1 MNGGR
6 WWGSLFFLFMVF
18 AAFSTVIAVFE
29 NILASVRELTNW
41 SRRKA
46 CVICCVA
53 ILILSVPCALGF
65 NLWSGFV
72 PFASGSS
79 VLDLE
84 DFLVSNCFL
93 PLGSLCY
100 VLFCVSKKGWGF
112 DNFIEEANAGKGLKL
127 KNWMRPYMT
136 YVLPTIIIAIFVI
149 GILTFQF
156 ADGFTIWGYI
166 TGLFK

>member
-1 MNGGR
+1 MDGGR

-18 AAFSTVIAVFE
+18 AAFSTIIAVFE
-29 NILASVRELTNW
+29 NILASIRELTGW
-41 SRRKA
+41 GRKRT
-46 CVICCVA
+46 CLICGVA
-53 ILILSVPCALGF
+53 ILILSVPCALGY
-65 NLWSGFV
+65 NLLSDFV
-72 PFASGSS
+72 PFASGSA

-93 PLGSLCY
+93 PLGALCY

-112 DNFIEEANAGKGLKL
+112 NHFIEEANTGKGLKL
-127 KNWMRPYMT
+127 KKWMKPYMT

-149 GILTFQF
+149 GILTFEF
-156 ADGFTIWGYI
+156 ADDFTIGGYL